1 MAELH
6 TPDPEALAFDEAF
19 ERDGS
24 VRPLYEAIV
33 ARFSG
38 MDAADLRRREAII
51 EEEFRRQGITFT
63 VYGDSKG
70 TERTW
75 PMDLFPRLIAAAE
88 WREIERGLAQRV
100 TALNRFLADVYT
112 GEGAV
117 MADGIVPAWLVKSS
131 AGFERNAFG
140 IRVPHDAHCVIAGI
154 DLVRDAEGQ
163 YRVLEDNLRNPSGI
177 SYVIENRAAMI
188 KALPRLW
195 ENHTVEPV
203 GQYGRMLRTALE
215 SVAPPG
221 AGEKPL
227 IVILTPG
234 IYNSAYF
241 EHAFLAREM
250 GVELVEGPDLVVDE
264 HVVYLRT
271 IEGLVPVDVIYRRID
286 DDFLDPVAFR
296 PDSALGVPGLL
307 GAVRAGTVTVC
318 NAVGN
323 GVADDKA
330 VHPYV
335 TDFIRYYLGEEPILP
350 NVETYVMWEP
360 DQRAEA
366 FERLDEMVIKPVG
379 ESGGYGILIGRNAT
393 DEELADARAEIER
406 DPRNW
411 VTQEVVELSTL
422 ATMCDGEL
430 EPRHLDL
437 RPFVITGERTQVFPG
452 GLTRVAMRKG
462 SLIVNSSRG
471 GGSKDTWVLAR
482 GAASNGP
489 VRQERGA

>member
-6 TPDPEALAFDEAF
+6 RPDAEALAFDEAF
-19 ERDGS
+19 ERDGTI
-24 VRPLYEAIV
+24 RPLYDAIV
-33 ARFSG
+33 SRFSG
-38 MDAADLRRREAII
+38 MDAAELRRRERII

-100 TALNRFLADVYT
+100 TALNRFLADIYT

-117 MADGIVPAWLVKSS
+117 MADGIVPGWLVKSS

-154 DLVRDAEGQ
+154 DLVRDAEGR

-188 KALPRLW
+188 KAFPRLW

-411 VTQEVVELSTL
+411 VMQEVVELSTL

-462 SLIVNSSRG
+462 SLIVNSSQG
-471 GGSKDTWVLAR
+471 GGSKDTWVLAP
-482 GAASNGP
+482 GAAPNGP

>member
-6 TPDPEALAFDEAF
+6 RPDAEALAFDEAF
-19 ERDGS
+19 ERDGTI
-24 VRPLYEAIV
+24 RPLYDAIV
-33 ARFSG
+33 SRFSG
-38 MDAADLRRREAII
+38 MDAAELRRRERII

-100 TALNRFLADVYT
+100 TALNRFLADIYT

-117 MADGIVPAWLVKSS
+117 MADGIVPGWLVKSS
-131 AGFERNAFG
+131 EGFERNAFG

-154 DLVRDAEGQ
+154 DLVRDAEGR

-188 KALPRLW
+188 KAFPRLW

-411 VTQEVVELSTL
+411 VMQEVVELSTL

-462 SLIVNSSRG
+462 SLIVNSSQG
-471 GGSKDTWVLAR
+471 GGSKDTWVLAP
-482 GAASNGP
+482 GAAPNGP

>member
-6 TPDPEALAFDEAF
+6 RPDAEALAFDEAF
-19 ERDGS
+19 ERDGTI
-24 VRPLYEAIV
+24 RPLYDAIV
-33 ARFSG
+33 SRFSG
-38 MDAADLRRREAII
+38 MDAAELRRRERII

-100 TALNRFLADVYT
+100 TALNRFLADIYT

-117 MADGIVPAWLVKSS
+117 MADGIVPGWLVKSS

-154 DLVRDAEGQ
+154 DLVRDAEGR

-188 KALPRLW
+188 KAFPRLW

-379 ESGGYGILIGRNAT
+379 ESGGHGILIGRNAT

-411 VTQEVVELSTL
+411 VMQEVVELSTL

-462 SLIVNSSRG
+462 SLIVNSSQG
-471 GGSKDTWVLAR
+471 GGSKDTWVLAPG
-482 GAASNGP
+482 GAPNGP